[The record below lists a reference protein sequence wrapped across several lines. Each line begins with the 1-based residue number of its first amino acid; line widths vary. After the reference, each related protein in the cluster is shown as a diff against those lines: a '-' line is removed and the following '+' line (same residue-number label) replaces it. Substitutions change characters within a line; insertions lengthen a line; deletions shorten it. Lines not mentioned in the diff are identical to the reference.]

1 MKEFYNKMGVIIGFL
16 VLMFI
21 LQSFTDDDTASKFVL
36 LILFTMVILN
46 AKEFKNFLNS
56 KFTVKEEKED

>member
-21 LQSFTDDDTASKFVL
+21 LQSFTGDETASKFVL